1 MGNRERAPGKGALF
15 SALFSQIV
23 PICEIKY
30 GNNCN
35 DSNCFAVHMALIL
48 LLSQIIVNK
57 IIGFP
62 AIPGENPGK

>member
-1 MGNRERAPGKGALF
+1 MRPYIKI
-15 SALFSQIV
+15 SQIFQ
-23 PICEIKY
+23 ICEIKY
-30 GNNCN
+30 GYNCN
-35 DSNCFAVHMALIL
+35 NSACVAVHMAFIL